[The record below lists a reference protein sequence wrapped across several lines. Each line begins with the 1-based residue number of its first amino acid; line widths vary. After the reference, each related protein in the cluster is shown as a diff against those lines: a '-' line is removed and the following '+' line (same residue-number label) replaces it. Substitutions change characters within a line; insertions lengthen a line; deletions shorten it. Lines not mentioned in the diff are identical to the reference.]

1 MKLSK
6 KELISEHKHLLNTL
20 LEPTKE
26 KLKREAKKQNL
37 ELKSYLLK

>member
-26 KLKREAKKQNL
+26 KLKREARKQKK
-37 ELKSYLLK
+37 ELSEYLS